1 MFEKFEQL
9 MLNSKTFWASV
20 ELDLNKSYVKEGY
33 GESVEQ
39 TCFRTKISYGE
50 F

>member
-9 MLNSKTFWASV
+9 MVNSKTFRACV
-20 ELDLNKSYVKEGY
+20 ELGLNKSYVKEGY
-33 GESVEQ
+33 GESVKQ
-39 TCFRTKISYGE
+39 TCLRNIISYGE